1 MAYKP
6 VMQANE
12 HLYSLEMRASGP
24 PALLA
29 PAVRQALAEVEPR
42 MPIVDINPLALRVSR
57 QLSQDRL
64 VAQLTSV
71 FGAIALLLACLGL
84 YGTISYGVTRRAGE
98 LGVRMALGADRGTV
112 LWLVMRE
119 ALTLVVVGAVLGL
132 PLAYLAGRGLSGL
145 LYNVLP
151 VDPMAYG
158 VAATLLLMVAALA
171 AWLPARRASR
181 IDPMVALRAD

>member
-6 VMQANE
+6 VTQTDE
-12 HLYSLEMRASGP
+12 HLFSLEMRTSGD

-29 PAVRQALAEVEPR
+29 SSVRQALAEVEPG

-57 QLSQDRL
+57 QLAQDRL
-64 VAQLTSV
+64 VAQFTSV
-71 FGAIALLLACLGL
+71 FGAIALMLACLGL

-119 ALTLVVVGAVLGL
+119 AMTLVVVGALLGL
-132 PLAYLAGRGLSGL
+132 PLAWLAGRGLRVCS
-145 LYNVLP
+145 
-151 VDPMAYG
+151 
-158 VAATLLLMVAALA
+158 TT
-171 AWLPARRASR
+171 
-181 IDPMVALRAD
+181 